1 MGRAIQNHLAGYQQI
16 DQVSD
21 VQKHPIGFQV
31 QATATDAAAA
41 SATYVYFKAA
51 SALAA
56 NANVTDAATNRV
68 AKTVVA
74 TPINNFGWAKF
85 DPAA

>member
-1 MGRAIQNHLAGYQQI
+1 MVMTVQNHLAGYQQI
-16 DQVSD
+16 NAVSD

-31 QATATDAAAA
+31 QVTATDAAAA
-41 SATYVYFKAA
+41 SATYFYFKAA

-56 NANVTDAATNRV
+56 NAPVTDTASNRTGK
-68 AKTVVA
+68 AVVA
-74 TPINNFGWAKF
+74 TPINNYGWAKF